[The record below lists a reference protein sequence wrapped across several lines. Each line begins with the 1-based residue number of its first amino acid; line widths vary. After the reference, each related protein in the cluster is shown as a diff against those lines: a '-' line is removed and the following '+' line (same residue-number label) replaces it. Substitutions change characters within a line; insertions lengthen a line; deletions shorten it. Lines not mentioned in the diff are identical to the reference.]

1 MRHDKQAGDLV
12 RAIATKP
19 SSSFVNTRWE
29 IKVNVCYDRLWKRN
43 DSDGAWLIFSSTDI
57 VSLDSFLQ
65 TTKYLGTVIYFC
77 TAFTM
82 KSFRSVQLSLTFLIV
97 GCCLSVYARPDHLSR
112 EKPQHQV
119 GSQKWCRRWWPVR
132 SRIQRIHDNGCWR
145 GYFKNWAA
153 WRVQRF
159 SDGRKNHG
167 LSERRQ
173 GKKIIWTVVESVLTF
188 LMTRIVTLSF
198 WIRGLWP
205 TQTTISKS
213 TSKLFG
219 RRRPIT

>member
-65 TTKYLGTVIYFC
+65 TTKHLGTIIYFC

-82 KSFRSVQLSLTFLIV
+82 KSFRSVQLNLTFLVV
-97 GCCLSVYARPDHLSR
+97 GCCLSVYARPDGAPAEACSTMTPSHGVGWQENKCPFEISVD
-112 EKPQHQV
+112 QV
-119 GSQKWCRRWWPVR
+119 IPSFELLMSILFLFLFNHFLYIRRSFIKGKTSTSSWQSKVM
-132 SRIQRIHDNGCWR
+132 
-145 GYFKNWAA
+145 WA
-153 WRVQRF
+153 
-159 SDGRKNHG
+159 
-167 LSERRQ
+167 
-173 GKKIIWTVVESVLTF
+173 
-188 LMTRIVTLSF
+188 LMTRTLKD
-198 WIRGLWP
+198 
-205 TQTTISKS
+205 SKDS
-213 TSKLFG
+213 WSWSLTRLL
-219 RRRPIT
+219 